1 MTLPLLIRD
10 PIHGSIKI
18 ETEEEKKV
26 LDSPFFQRLRYISQL
41 SGAQMVYPSATHT
54 RFAHSLGVMYLAGL
68 YARALLKDD
77 EERIS
82 AIRLA
87 AMLHDIGHGPYSH
100 QFDDAVY
107 SQFYSDVPE
116 VASGQIMGHDYQRFR
131 ILEKMA
137 EENYIKDK
145 TYEMILEIWQDK
157 DLIGAAIVQG
167 VLGAD
172 RLDFLIRDSYFC
184 GTQQFGMVPID
195 RIIKNSY
202 VVDIDGI
209 ERLAYS
215 YKLLDDLYITLVGR
229 FFMYRNV
236 YFHKAARSADIM
248 IQQLLRMAYKPLNLG
263 DWINDLDLF
272 SKLNEFTLSGLICSS
287 EDKEIRDFYERI
299 FVRRK
304 LYKMVFESLA
314 PESLEMREI
323 RRDVLRLYLEKMYLS
338 PLKARLNDIPI
349 IPDTLLDITFFN
361 PDEFRASNV
370 FIYDPKKRLGLE
382 EVITME
388 EALNKLKYLPIAKEF
403 GILRLYTEPEFYDL
417 VKETIAEIEKERKE
431 SLPSTKA

>member
-1 MTLPLLIRD
+1 MPLLIRD

-145 TYEMILEIWQDK
+145 THEMILEIWQDK

-338 PLKARLNDIPI
+338 PLKARLYDIPI

>member
-145 TYEMILEIWQDK
+145 THEMILEIWQDK

-314 PESLEMREI
+314 SESLEMREI

-417 VKETIAEIEKERKE
+417 VKETIAEIEKEKKE

>member
-1 MTLPLLIRD
+1 MPLLIRD

>member
-1 MTLPLLIRD
+1 LTLPLLIRD

-202 VVDIDGI
+202 VVDIDGT

>member
-1 MTLPLLIRD
+1 LTLPLLIRD

>member
-1 MTLPLLIRD
+1 MPLLIRD

-202 VVDIDGI
+202 VVDIDGT

>member
-1 MTLPLLIRD
+1 MPLLIRD

-202 VVDIDGI
+202 VVDIDGT

-272 SKLNEFTLSGLICSS
+272 SKLNEFTLGGLICSS

-304 LYKMVFESLA
+304 LYKMVFESFA

>member
-202 VVDIDGI
+202 VVDIDGT

-272 SKLNEFTLSGLICSS
+272 SKLNEFTLGGLICSS

-304 LYKMVFESLA
+304 LYKMVFESFA

>member
-54 RFAHSLGVMYLAGL
+54 RFAHSLGTMYLAGL
-68 YARALLKDD
+68 YAKALIPDD
-77 EERIS
+77 KEKIN

-107 SQFYSDVPE
+107 SQYFSEIPE
-116 VASGQIMGHDYQRFR
+116 VQSNQVMGHDYQRYR
-131 ILEKMA
+131 ILQRLVEDG
-137 EENYIKDK
+137 ILSDK
-145 TYEMILEIWQDK
+145 SYEMILDIWHDK
-157 DLIGAAIVQG
+157 DLIGSAIVQG

-202 VVDIDGI
+202 IVDVNGTK
-209 ERLAYS
+209 RLAYS

-248 IQQLLRMAYKPLNLG
+248 IQQLLRMAYDVLQLGEWIKDLNL
-263 DWINDLDLF
+263 F
-272 SKLNEFTLSGLICSS
+272 MKLNEFTLSGLIFNSD
-287 EDKEIRDFYERI
+287 DKALKSFYERI
-299 FVRRK
+299 FIKRK
-304 LYKMVFESLA
+304 LYKMVFESFA
-314 PESLEMREI
+314 PESLAIKEI
-323 RRDVLRLYLEKMYLS
+323 RRDVLKLYLDRVYLT
-338 PLKARLNDIPI
+338 PLKNILRDVPI

-361 PDEFRASNV
+361 PDEFKASNV
-370 FIYDPKKRLGLE
+370 FIYDPKRRLGMDE
-382 EVITME
+382 IITME
-388 EALNKLKYLPIAKEF
+388 EALNKLKYLPIAKEI

-417 VKETIAEIEKERKE
+417 VKETLIKLEKEKKE
-431 SLPSTKA
+431 YLPSTKA